1 MYKAKLCL
9 LIFKSWPI
17 SFKNNNFTFDC
28 TYLLYLA
35 DCVLEET
42 ELLSDSNMFK
52 NPENIGNS
60 VALPE
65 IPGNNPVRHP
75 EIHGNN
81 PVQNPEIHEKNP
93 VQTPETNPVTDP
105 EIHGKPVKR
114 TIRRT
119 AMRVTCL

>member
-1 MYKAKLCL
+1 MSTYIQKLGNFIL
-9 LIFKSWPI
+9 KII
-17 SFKNNNFTFDC
+17 IFTFDC
-28 TYLLYLA
+28 TYLPYLA
-35 DCVLEET
+35 DCVLEES
-42 ELLSDSNMFK
+42 ELLSDSNSFK
-52 NPENIGNS
+52 NSENIGNS

-81 PVQNPEIHEKNP
+81 PVQTPEIHGKNH
-93 VQTPETNPVTDP
+93 VQTSETNPVTGP

>member
-1 MYKAKLCL
+1 MSTYIQKLDNFIL
-9 LIFKSWPI
+9 KIIIFTI
-17 SFKNNNFTFDC
+17 DC
-28 TYLLYLA
+28 TYLPYLA

-42 ELLSDSNMFK
+42 ELLSDSNRFK

-60 VALPE
+60 IALPE

-75 EIHGNN
+75 EIHG
-81 PVQNPEIHEKNP
+81 KNP
-93 VQTPETNPVTDP
+93 VQTPEIHGKNQVQTPETSKTNPVTDP